1 VFSVILSL
9 MTATQPTVPGAYVGA
24 SGFSYPE
31 WRGSFYPADAR
42 PEDFLRLYA
51 ERLNAVELNATFYR
65 LPSEA
70 QLAAWADATPP
81 HFRFAVKLSRY
92 VAAGRIDGLGTFC
105 ERIRALG
112 DRLGPVLVEVPEGRP
127 RDDGFLQLLLGSLP
141 DDIRVAFELKDPSW
155 AGAEVPVRVNAWD
168 DEAPLRYLRLRDHP
182 YDDDALAAL
191 ATRIR
196 AEPAE
201 VYCFFN
207 RGAAE
212 DHSPAGE
219 PTAVSAERL
228 TTLLA

>member
-1 VFSVILSL
+1 MFSGISVVMGGLPS
-9 MTATQPTVPGAYVGA
+9 VERAYVGS

-42 PEDFLRLYA
+42 PEEFLSLYA
-51 ERLNAVELNATFYR
+51 GRLNAVELNATFYR

-70 QLAAWADATPP
+70 QLAAWADATRPG
-81 HFRFAVKLSRY
+81 FRFAVKLSRY
-92 VAAGRIDGLGTFC
+92 VAAGRVEGLGTFC

-127 RDDGFLQLLLGSLP
+127 RDDGFLELLLGSLP

-155 AGAEVPVRVNAWD
+155 AGAEVPVRVNDWKGGQ
-168 DEAPLRYLRLRDHP
+168 PFRYLRLRDHP
-182 YDDDALAAL
+182 YDDAALAAL
-191 ATRIR
+191 AARIR

-207 RGAAE
+207 RGAAD

-219 PTAVSAERL
+219 PTAATAERL
-228 TTLLA
+228 SRLLA

>member
-1 VFSVILSL
+1 VFSGISVVMGGLPS
-9 MTATQPTVPGAYVGA
+9 VERAYVGS

-42 PEDFLRLYA
+42 PEEFLSLYA

-81 HFRFAVKLSRY
+81 EFRFAVKLSRY
-92 VAAGRIDGLGTFC
+92 VAAGRVDGLGTFC

-112 DRLGPVLVEVPEGRP
+112 GRLGPVLVEVPEGRP
-127 RDDGFLQLLLGSLP
+127 RDDGFLELLLGSLP
-141 DDIRVAFELKDPSW
+141 DDIRAAFELKDPSW
-155 AGAEVPVRVNAWD
+155 AEAAVPVRVNACERD
-168 DEAPLRYLRLRDHP
+168 QPFRYLRLRDHP
-182 YDDDALAAL
+182 YDDAAL
-191 ATRIR
+191 AELAARVR

-201 VYCFFN
+201 VFCFFN
-207 RGAAE
+207 RGAAD

-219 PTAVSAERL
+219 PTAVTAERL
-228 TTLLA
+228 SRLLA